1 VTVLDDLTAADR
13 RPSFSVGLVERLARG
28 LGRFSRRGFL
38 VRTAVVGSALAI
50 DPAGYVLRPQPAYS
64 RVCGPSSSCRD
75 GYTVFCCTVNNGR
88 NSCPPG
94 TFSAGW
100 WKARDSSWCGGGYRY
115 IVDCNATCSSCSS
128 GCGDDHICSSSCWS
142 CSCRC
147 GPTGTCDQRKH
158 CCNGFRYG
166 QCNTQVTCS
175 GGVACRVVS
184 CVPPYKWD
192 NCTTTSLVDNAT
204 AEHGAPCL
212 QGPGRILDRYDAL
225 GSNGSSLGASKG
237 PERHVGDGRGRYVDY
252 EHGSIYW
259 TVSTGAHAVVG
270 VARSVW
276 MDVGG
281 PRGVLGYPRGERVYD
296 DDGAWIQQFE
306 KGVLG
311 DTTHSATSVLNGVPY
326 GRWRALGAQ
335 AGVLGY
341 PMSNRLSRGEGRWVQ
356 WFSGGAMADT
366 THSSTAYI
374 TGALHA
380 RWRELGEATGVLGC
394 PVGDPRA
401 GRDGRGTG
409 QTFEHGQLWGL
420 DGDPPHLL
428 TGAVLDRWVADGGE
442 TGVWGYPLADQE
454 TSAGGGGQVRC
465 ERGVLVV

>member
-1 VTVLDDLTAADR
+1 
-13 RPSFSVGLVERLARG
+13 
-28 LGRFSRRGFL
+28 
-38 VRTAVVGSALAI
+38 
-50 DPAGYVLRPQPAYS
+50 
-64 RVCGPSSSCRD
+64 
-75 GYTVFCCTVNNGR
+75 
-88 NSCPPG
+88 
-94 TFSAGW
+94 
-100 WKARDSSWCGGGYRY
+100 
-115 IVDCNATCSSCSS
+115 
-128 GCGDDHICSSSCWS
+128 
-142 CSCRC
+142 
-147 GPTGTCDQRKH
+147 
-158 CCNGFRYG
+158 
-166 QCNTQVTCS
+166 
-175 GGVACRVVS
+175 VACRVVS

-212 QGPGRILDRYDAL
+212 QGPGRILDRYDAM
-225 GSNGSSLGASKG
+225 GANGSVLGGSRG

-326 GRWRALGAQ
+326 RRWRELGAQ
-335 AGVLGY
+335 GGVLGY
-341 PMSNRLSRGEGRWVQ
+341 PMTNRLDRGDGAWVQ

-366 THSSTAYI
+366 RHSTTAYT
-374 TGALHA
+374 TGELYR
-380 RWRELGEATGVLGC
+380 RWRDLGEMRGVLGC
-394 PVGDPRA
+394 PVSDPRA

-442 TGVWGYPLADQE
+442 TGVWGYPVADPE
-454 TSAGGGGQVRC
+454 DAPGGGRQVQC
-465 ERGVLVV
+465 ERGTLRV